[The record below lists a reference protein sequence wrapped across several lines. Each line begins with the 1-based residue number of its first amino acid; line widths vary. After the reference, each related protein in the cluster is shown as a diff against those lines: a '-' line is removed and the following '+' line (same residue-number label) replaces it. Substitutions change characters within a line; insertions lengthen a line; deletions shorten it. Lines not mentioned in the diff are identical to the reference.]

1 MYMKIEDLKILL
13 EEVKISKPIS
23 NITMDNVSN
32 DSILLTLEYLGSLL
46 RILTYVAT
54 SEDITRSIVY
64 SSLREMEKENDHS
77 SNRS

>member
-1 MYMKIEDLKILL
+1 MKIEDLKVLL

-54 SEDITRSIVY
+54 SEDMTRSIVY
-64 SSLREMEKENDHS
+64 SSLREMEEESDHS